1 MTFFFLLLDS
11 ASISTHVHK
20 APALKLIVGQQ
31 ELALARTVTT
41 SPSSALGHSTACLK
55 AKLQVY
61 KHATSPRNDSWRCEG
76 ALGVCLYNDW
86 QEVNPNTNKIS
97 DRFSSRWFFFSSCLM
112 HFFRNNRLSY
122 LFFISIF
129 FSQHT
134 PKPTYRCSV
143 GDGEGGETALCQ
155 WSNRFPMDKAVPL
168 CHLGFPSLALILKLT
183 QIELWPSFH

>member
-143 GDGEGGETALCQ
+143 GEGEGGRLLCANEAIVFPWIKQ
-155 WSNRFPMDKAVPL
+155 CHFATLDFPPWRWS
-168 CHLGFPSLALILKLT
+168 
-183 QIELWPSFH
+183 